1 MKKLISLFWLVALC
15 AFGQDP
21 GSGIY
26 GRLIAFNVTTTQRL
40 ALTNGAYGGPGVTIT
55 NGLIVYDSTLGTL
68 FMMTNGVWGAIQAGT
83 GGGGSLTPP
92 LTALNLSSPTNGG
105 DANLHFPWFFNAMS
119 PATNPTNVTIVDM
132 GDSTMA
138 PQQGAIESGYSTGLG
153 QVMQFG
159 YGWGFWNFQ
168 NNKLQGWPLPSA
180 GTIVYGAIDTT
191 WGGIHWLIP
200 PGESV
205 TNMLYNNSAFVAF
218 TNVDTISLAY
228 VTGAAYSTDL
238 QLQTI
243 PALNGSPAT
252 LLDIDT
258 QNAATVGILTNVQ
271 LAPSTVAVRIYNN
284 GSANAM
290 VVGIGAAIKTNG
302 HTFTMNNF
310 SLGGQRQ
317 LLWTNVP
324 TNISTPIF
332 RALNPA
338 LVLVTDRN
346 DNSNQIGAGWSNY
359 LAYLTNAFPYADIV
373 SIGTYQSLAF
383 AGMDDTGFN
392 LPMRTNTIAAGLPYI
407 DLFSDMPSSFMMSN
421 LNWWIDGL
429 HLKPSTVFEGGVIWH
444 RLSQSLG
451 GIDFTDCRYWL
462 TPPMTNGVFY
472 GQSIFETQNAKDN
485 PGVGIGPLVTIGQ
498 QQYPGSGNTY
508 SYLGFGPSHT
518 NSAIYQATGSPS
530 VLFENSGGIGMLG
543 YGNST
548 GSIFQVGMPSLTW
561 FADGSVTIGVSGG
574 APLGWSTGVGLNN
587 LAVQGTVQ
595 SFGGLIGPGSLVSN
609 LNASQL
615 TSGTVSTSRIGTL
628 LTNNLAASG
637 NGAQGNILVE
647 SSTTQAVFTNGISA
661 SLLTTGTVPTNAL
674 LSAGS
679 LQAQGSSLVIGATG
693 AIVATNASAG
703 GQTPWTSD
711 INGGGFKLTN
721 TTELVASN
729 AHSRILI
736 FPTNVVISNI
746 DSGAF
751 ITIGTNITGT
761 NAAGTQTFSLIAD
774 TGALVTAGNA
784 TIGGAV
790 GTNTALVGNL
800 NLGGNLNNTNTA
812 STNNFA
818 GTNSFKGSNTFSGQ
832 VNLSGTFQTGGT
844 NAPSGQMLAANGS
857 GGASFRQYM
866 TPLQFM
872 SIASASVAA
881 STNHYLGSL
890 ISAVPGT
897 SNSAAAA
904 TDPSNYYV
912 VVPFTGVINRVE
924 INIRQN
930 GTLGTHEPMTN
941 YLMKVN
947 GGVYSAGWTNSC
959 QQASGN
965 LSETNGLNF
974 SVTAGDQLVW
984 KIYTPAW
991 GTTPTA
997 TFWNATAWEQ

>member
-238 QLQTI
+238 KLQTI

-615 TSGTVSTSRIGTL
+615 TSGTVPTAALTNTTQPFVFNTTLSNALASVIAGFNYITATAAQALTNSYMTTNSVSTGLNYNQSTGL
-628 LTNNLAASG
+628 LT
-637 NGAQGNILVE
+637 
-647 SSTTQAVFTNGISA
+647 
-661 SLLTTGTVPTNAL
+661 
-674 LSAGS
+674 
-679 LQAQGSSLVIGATG
+679 ATG
-693 AIVATNASAG
+693 AS
-703 GQTPWTSD
+703 QTPWTSD
-711 INGGGFKLTN
+711 I
-721 TTELVASN
+721 
-729 AHSRILI
+729 
-736 FPTNVVISNI
+736 
-746 DSGAF
+746 SGASH
-751 ITIGTNITGT
+751 
-761 NAAGTQTFSLIAD
+761 SLSN
-774 TGALVTAGNA
+774 VN
-784 TIGGAV
+784 
-790 GTNTALVGNL
+790 NL
-800 NLGGNLNNTNTA
+800 L
-812 STNNFA
+812 
-818 GTNSFKGSNTFSGQ
+818 
-832 VNLSGTFQTGGT
+832 LSGTGSFNAATVTNTLTINT
-844 NAPSGQMLAANGS
+844 NALANNVFQGMRVEGTTTNIFGKMYLTNVSSGFFYSNTITAIGMYHLDAFFQVTPYAFTVGTTITNGFAGWRHIEYGWYVTNVNIVPAGFGAATQVANG
-857 GGASFRQYM
+857 GATSF
-866 TPLQFM
+866 
-872 SIASASVAA
+872 SV
-881 STNHYLGSL
+881 
-890 ISAVPGT
+890 
-897 SNSAAAA
+897 
-904 TDPSNYYV
+904 
-912 VVPFTGVINRVE
+912 
-924 INIRQN
+924 
-930 GTLGTHEPMTN
+930 TLGT
-941 YLMKVN
+941 N
-947 GGVYSAGWTNSC
+947 GAAGSTA
-959 QQASGN
+959 QAFWEVG
-965 LSETNGLNF
+965 
-974 SVTAGDQLVW
+974 
-984 KIYTPAW
+984 
-991 GTTPTA
+991 PTA
-997 TFWNATAWEQ
+997 IQSTLTNIINYRLVVDYQGTN